1 MTDTKNPIR
10 LKARWDHNELP
21 TGEANQRGL
30 LLEIETDKP
39 VQKEKKKRPALNLAL
54 VIDRSGSMQRGRLE
68 AAKEAAIGIVNRL
81 SWHDHLSVVVYDDE
95 VNVLIDGQRQDKE
108 TRPLT
113 CETIQAVGCGGTTN
127 LADGWLRG
135 ARCVADVMDREDIKA
150 GHVILLSDGHANVG
164 ETNPEVLSQL
174 AGDLAAR
181 GVTSSCVG
189 IGNNYSPLQL
199 NAIAEAGE
207 GEMHHSEQPG
217 EIIEVVMGELGE
229 ATQVVARNFS
239 VSLRL
244 PRGVTA
250 RQLTNYRGTEGGRN
264 LECFLGSLVGGQQ
277 RRLAFLVELPE
288 FIEPKTLSFSYT
300 ANWLDAETAME
311 EHTIKKE
318 FELLVVSAHEFDED
332 KRNKDVARVI
342 ADIWMASHGY
352 QAMMLNE
359 RGLYEEAS
367 RIFDADDERFARM
380 TAGLAEAREMREQ
393 RSMSRESVA
402 SEWHGA
408 SKLEAMSMSRKAS
421 RGKPDFRRERRDSK
435 WTDYKPEK

>member
-1 MTDTKNPIR
+1 MKDSNNPIR

-30 LLEIETDKP
+30 LLEIETDKLI
-39 VQKEKKKRPALNLAL
+39 QKEKKKRPAINLAI

-68 AAKEAAIGIVNRL
+68 AAKEAAIGIVSRL
-81 SWHDHLSVVVYDDE
+81 SRHDHLSVVVYDSE
-95 VNVLIDGQRQDKE
+95 VDVLVDGQRQDKD
-108 TRPLT
+108 TRPQT
-113 CETIQAVGCGGTTN
+113 CEAIRTVRTRGMTN
-127 LADGWLRG
+127 LSGGWLRG
-135 ARCVADVMDREDIKA
+135 ARCVADVMEREDIKA
-150 GHVILLSDGHANVG
+150 GHVILLSDGHANEG
-164 ETNPEVLSQL
+164 ETSPEALGEL

-189 IGNNYSPLQL
+189 IGNDYSPLQL
-199 NAIAEAGE
+199 NAIAAAGE
-207 GEMHHSEQPG
+207 GEMHHSDQPG

-229 ATQVVARNFS
+229 ATQLVARNFS

-244 PRGVTA
+244 PLGVTA
-250 RQLTNYRGTEGGRN
+250 RQLTNYRGTQEGN
-264 LECFLGSLVGGQQ
+264 STECFLGNLVGGQQ

-288 FIEPKTLSFSYT
+288 FTEPKALTFSCT

-318 FELLVVSAHEFDED
+318 FKLRVVPARAFDEN

-359 RGLYEEAS
+359 RGLYEEAT

-380 TAGLAEAREMREQ
+380 TAGLKDAGVLREQ
-393 RSMSRESVA
+393 RNMSKERVA

-421 RGKPDFRRERRDSK
+421 RSKPDFRRERRESR
-435 WTDYKPEK
+435 WTDFKPEE

>member
-1 MTDTKNPIR
+1 MKDANNPIR
-10 LKARWDHNELP
+10 IRARWDHNELP

-39 VQKEKKKRPALNLAL
+39 IQKEKKKRPALNLAI
-54 VIDRSGSMQRGRLE
+54 VIDRSGSMQQGRLE

-81 SWHDHLSVVVYDDE
+81 SWHDHLSVVIYDQE
-95 VNVLIDGQRQDKE
+95 VSVLVDGQRQDRE
-108 TRPLT
+108 TRPMT
-113 CETIQAVGCGGTTN
+113 CEKIQSIRCRGMTN
-127 LADGWLRG
+127 LSDGWLRG

-164 ETNPEVLSQL
+164 ETDPEALGKL

-207 GEMHHSEQPG
+207 GEMHHSDQPG

-239 VSLRL
+239 VSLQL
-244 PRGVTA
+244 PRRVTA
-250 RQLTNYRGTEGGRN
+250 RQLTNYRGSDAGHN
-264 LECFLGSLVGGQQ
+264 VECFLGSLIGGQQ
-277 RRLAFLVELPE
+277 RRLAFLVDLPE
-288 FIEPKTLSFSYT
+288 FTEPEALTFRCT

-318 FELLVVSAHEFDED
+318 FELLVVPAHTFDED
-332 KRNKDVARVI
+332 KRNKDVARAI

-380 TAGLAEAREMREQ
+380 TAGLAEATEMKRQ
-393 RSMSRESVA
+393 RSKSRESVA

-408 SKLEAMSMSRKAS
+408 SKLEALSMSRKAS
-421 RGKPDFRRERRDSK
+421 RGKPDFRRQRSESK
-435 WTDYKPEK
+435 WTDFKPEK

>member
-1 MTDTKNPIR
+1 MKDSNNPIR

-39 VQKEKKKRPALNLAL
+39 IEKEKKKRPALNLAI
-54 VIDRSGSMQRGRLE
+54 VIDRSGSMNRGRLE

-95 VNVLIDGQRQDKE
+95 VSVLVDGQRQDKE
-108 TRPLT
+108 TRPLS
-113 CETIQAVGCGGTTN
+113 CETLQAVRCGGTTN

-164 ETNPEVLSQL
+164 ETNPEVLCQL

-207 GEMHHSEQPG
+207 GEMHHSDQPG

-229 ATQVVARNFS
+229 ATQLVARNFS

-244 PRGVTA
+244 PRGVTG
-250 RQLTNYRGTEGGRN
+250 RQLTNYRGRHGGN
-264 LECFLGSLVGGQQ
+264 SIECFLGNLVGGQQ
-277 RRLAFLVELPE
+277 RRLAFLVEMPE
-288 FIEPKTLSFSYT
+288 FTEPEALIFSYT

-318 FELLVVSAHEFDED
+318 FELLVVPAHTFDED
-332 KRNKDVARVI
+332 KRNKDVASVI

-359 RGLYEEAS
+359 QGLYEEAS
-367 RIFDADDERFARM
+367 RIFDADDVRFSRM
-380 TAGLAEAREMREQ
+380 TAGLNDAKELREQ
-393 RSMSRESVA
+393 REVSKIRVA
-402 SEWHGA
+402 SEWRGA
-408 SKLEAMSMSRKAS
+408 SKLEALSMSRKAS
-421 RGKPDFRRERRDSK
+421 RSKPDFRRKRRDSK